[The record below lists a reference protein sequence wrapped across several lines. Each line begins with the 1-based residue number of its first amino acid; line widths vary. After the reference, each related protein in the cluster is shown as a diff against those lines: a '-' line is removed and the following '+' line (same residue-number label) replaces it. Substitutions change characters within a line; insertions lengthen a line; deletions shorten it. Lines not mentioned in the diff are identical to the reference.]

1 MVFNMYCVVSSH
13 LGHDYDQD
21 IHEIEF
27 EPMEIDGTPS
37 RPISKG
43 DTNYLQAFAKKIRN
57 ANHELGRLSDS
68 SVWRKHFRDNR
79 IRDFQQKALQSKS
92 GYTIRNSDL
101 TGETEL
107 YITGPGRRKRTGDA
121 SKSKYLALEA
131 DPDAMQELVEF
142 HDVDTVYASHGGEEV
157 LQLMDTSPDV
167 KKIVIKE
174 PKAKKTKASA
184 KKSTAI
190 TVKPNNTLVAHSGGT
205 TIQPKGDSAMTKFR
219 KGLREG
225 EIALFSRLP
234 QETRDE
240 MFPAGNPLLSSRDP
254 YNIQVKTELMQSPEK
269 REAARRGIKKAFE
282 FIALEYKKNFG
293 GEEMSDALTRIE
305 EVD

>member
-1 MVFNMYCVVSSH
+1 
-13 LGHDYDQD
+13 
-21 IHEIEF
+21 
-27 EPMEIDGTPS
+27 MEIDGTPS
-37 RPISKG
+37 GPITKRDPNLLQTLAQKIR
-43 DTNYLQAFAKKIRN
+43 DTN
-57 ANHELGRLSDS
+57 HDLGRLSNP
-68 SVWRKHFRDNR
+68 SVWRKHFDDNKIATFQNNALRSRD
-79 IRDFQQKALQSKS
+79 
-92 GYTIRNSDL
+92 GYHLRNSDL

-107 YITGPGRRKRTGDA
+107 YITGPQGRKRTGDG

-131 DPDAMQELVEF
+131 DPDAMQDLVEF
-142 HDVDTVYASHGGEEV
+142 HDVDTVYASHGGEGV
-157 LQLMDTSPDV
+157 LELMDTSPDV
-167 KKIVIKE
+167 KKIIIKE
-174 PKAKKTKASA
+174 PKVKKPKKASA

-205 TIQPKGDSAMTKFR
+205 TIQPKGDSVMTKFR

-225 EIALFSRLP
+225 EMALFSRLP

-240 MFPAGNPLLSSRDP
+240 MFPAGNPLLWSGDP
-254 YNIQVKTELMQSPEK
+254 YNVQVKTELMQSPEK